1 MPKPDKF
8 LHMRISEDDLADLD
22 DLRKAEEDFPTR
34 SDMVR
39 RLVERA
45 KAASKVVRLR
55 GRK

>member
-8 LHMRISEDDLADLD
+8 LHMRISEEDLADLD
-22 DLRKAEEDFPTR
+22 DMRKAEEDFPTR

-39 RLVERA
+39 RLIERA